1 MNVEFSQFFHRGVV
15 LVYRQIHRVV
25 GWVANLDFFADEL
38 WRAFIQGVVDRDGG
52 IIFNLSVDGD
62 LKGHIQFR
70 FGHPFDGAIFQSID
84 EPVHGR
90 CVDAVMIGFVV
101 FFFQPVLEVLIEL
114 IDVVYLF

>member
-1 MNVEFSQFFHRGVV
+1 MNVEFSQFFDRGAVF
-15 LVYRQIHRVV
+15 VYRQIRWVV
-25 GWVANLDFFADEL
+25 RWVSYLDFFTDKR

-52 IIFNLSVDGD
+52 IVFNLSVDGD

-90 CVDAVMIGFVV
+90 CVDAVMEMFVV
-101 FFFQPVLEVLIEL
+101 FFVKPVFESFV
-114 IDVVYLF
+114 